1 MCVRVFRSLLPR
13 IAPGQYTNGK
23 RLIFYFV
30 CVLLRKRVADGICKL
45 LHGHMAAGVANVD
58 NVWIVVLRP
67 ACQAVSNVP
76 GFEHLA
82 GAAVIADLAVSVG
95 VVNSCA
101 GDGAQVGHF
110 DSVLIDFHFVY
121 LLPVSPIAQRIVYL
135 LFTSLL

>member
-1 MCVRVFRSLLPR
+1 MFL
-13 IAPGQYTNGK
+13 
-23 RLIFYFV
+23 FFV

-76 GFEHLA
+76 GFEQLA
-82 GAAVIADLAVSVG
+82 GAAVIADLAIAAG
-95 VVNSCA
+95 VVDGRS

-110 DSVLIDFHFVY
+110 DSVLIDFHFVF
-121 LLPVSPIAQRIVYL
+121 L
-135 LFTSLL
+135 LFVLFGSSVYSLIIHDLVSFVNQYLSLFR